1 MHKKQVYA
9 RVSNSS
15 DQLLAD
21 WKNID
26 FRGYSKELNAGL
38 SECVIGLGVPF
49 DYDSADLKAGNDVK
63 IIVSDM
69 DTSAGTQS
77 GESGALVVYQGY
89 ISLIERDVDGGREA
103 VTVHLLGYYT
113 LLALDYLKNGSQTT
127 LYSNSSTGLTTT
139 SGSQSAAD
147 IGLMM
152 RTVIDRYRA
161 ETTNPRISYRSTYDI
176 PDTSTTANYRFE
188 QKTYREAMDDLR
200 SLAPTD
206 VYWYVNELGNVSFKT
221 KPTTTT
227 HLFQFGKHFTSV
239 HVEHSLEKVR
249 NFFLLWDGKTSS
261 YVYKHYQD
269 DASIGAYGRRADAV
283 NDFGIDASGAADA
296 IGAKLLAESKD
307 PAIKVT
313 CTILDN
319 NGEDGRGYDIE
330 SIQPGDTCSFIGFSS
345 GLSDIFNENMLITK
359 VDYRLDQAVIEVEI
373 VQAGLLALQAH
384 QGRAI
389 GDIGS
394 GGLGVPESYT

>member
-15 DQLLAD
+15 GQLLTD
-21 WKNID
+21 WYDID
-26 FRGYSKELNAGL
+26 FRGYSKQLNAGP
-38 SECVIGLGVPF
+38 SECVLGLGVAF
-49 DYDSADLKAGNDVK
+49 DYDSTDLQVGNDVK
-63 IIVSDM
+63 IILSDA
-69 DTSAGTQS
+69 DTSAGTMS
-77 GESGALVVYQGY
+77 GESGSLVIYQGY
-89 ISLIERDVDGGREA
+89 ISLIERDVDGSREI

-127 LYSNSSTGLTTT
+127 LYSNSSTGLTTA

-152 RTVIDRYRA
+152 RAVIDRYIA
-161 ETTNPRISYRSTYDI
+161 ETTNPRISYLGTYDI

-200 SLAPTD
+200 SLAPAD
-206 VYWYVNELGNVSFKT
+206 VYWYVSELGRVTFKT
-221 KPTTTT
+221 KPTTAT
-227 HLFQFGKHFTSV
+227 HVFQFGKHFSTV

-249 NFFLLWDGKTSS
+249 NFLLLWDGKTSS
-261 YVYKHYQD
+261 YVYKHYQSD
-269 DASIGAYGRRADAV
+269 PSISQYGRRADAV
-283 NDFGIDASGAADA
+283 NDFGVDASGAADA
-296 IGAKLLAESKD
+296 IGAKFLAENKD

-313 CTILDN
+313 CSILDN
-319 NGEDGRGYDIE
+319 NGENGRGYDIE
-330 SIQPGDTCSFIGFSS
+330 SIQPGDTCSFVGFSS
-345 GLSDIFNENMLITK
+345 GLSDIFNENMLITR
-359 VDYRLDQAVIEVEI
+359 VDYKLDMATIEVEI
-373 VQAGLLALQAH
+373 VQSGLLAFQAH

-389 GDIGS
+389 NDIGS